1 MNLDQQSDRQDHSV
15 LLRLEGT
22 VRELTRHRIS
32 PINAFL
38 SGFCTHFLG
47 ELSFHLL
54 HCLEQTNCAC
64 QNAAVLDA
72 WEARFSL
79 LISK

>member
-22 VRELTRHRIS
+22 FRELTRHRIS

-54 HCLEQTNCAC
+54 HCLEQTIVHVKMLQYLTHGKQGLAC
-64 QNAAVLDA
+64 
-72 WEARFSL
+72 
-79 LISK
+79 